1 MHISTRSRRIVG
13 LLTALGAVLVTFAS
27 TATAAL
33 ATINVPL
40 PDGRA
45 ALATGFP
52 SPNSGGI
59 YDPVQQSSATA
70 PVVTVVGGM
79 PGWQIALIA
88 IGAAL
93 VAAVVAVLAYRAWT
107 ARRQPLAAPRFA
119 AARLRSREASDMPQF
134 MDFHDDLKLP
144 AEAIAQITADIRDK
158 RADEFGVRQVEL
170 YHNDEGKV
178 YCLLEAPDEEAVR
191 KHHAALGVDCGA
203 VHRVDGIA

>member
-1 MHISTRSRRIVG
+1 MHISTRSRRTVG

-45 ALATGFP
+45 VGFW
-52 SPNSGGI
+52 SSNRGGI
-59 YDPVQQSSATA
+59 YDPVQTSTTV

-93 VAAVVAVLAYRAWT
+93 VAALVAVLAYRAWT
-107 ARRQPLAAPRFA
+107 ARRQPLAAPRFG
-119 AARLRSREASDMPQF
+119 S
-134 MDFHDDLKLP
+134 P
-144 AEAIAQITADIRDK
+144 A
-158 RADEFGVRQVEL
+158 QVAG
-170 YHNDEGKV
+170 GK
-178 YCLLEAPDEEAVR
+178 
-191 KHHAALGVDCGA
+191 
-203 VHRVDGIA
+203 